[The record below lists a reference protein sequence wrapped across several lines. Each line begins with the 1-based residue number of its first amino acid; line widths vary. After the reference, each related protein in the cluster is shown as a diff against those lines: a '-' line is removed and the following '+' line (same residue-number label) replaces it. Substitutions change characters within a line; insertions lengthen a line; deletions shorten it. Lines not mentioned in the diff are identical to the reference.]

1 MGKMENISANGF
13 AFVSGN
19 EFFADC
25 KGQKIRL
32 EIENFELTSESILEG
47 RILRSSDNNGIYIVG
62 CQMPEDNPSIM
73 KYVAGKLEKQK
84 KSPHR

>member
-1 MGKMENISANGF
+1 MPMVLLLYRAM
-13 AFVSGN
+13 
-19 EFFADC
+19 
-25 KGQKIRL
+25 
-32 EIENFELTSESILEG
+32 NFSLTELTSESTLEG